1 MSSRYHI
8 VFPRGDRT
16 RLSVV
21 EIVDALS
28 YELADYAVASR
39 HHFPDNDSATI
50 YAKELAAANNL
61 QFEEDTSS
69 SRFLD

>member
-8 VFPRGDRT
+8 VFPGGDRT

-28 YELADYAVASR
+28 YELSEYAVASR
-39 HHFPDNDSATI
+39 RDFPDYAEAAT
-50 YAKELAAANNL
+50 YAKELAVTNNL
-61 QFEEDTSS
+61 HFEPDSS
-69 SRFLD
+69 EPNFLD

>member
-8 VFPRGDRT
+8 IFPRGDRT

-28 YELADYAVASR
+28 YELTDYAVASR
-39 HHFPDNDSATI
+39 HDFGTYSEAAKYARTLADDQALIFEPDTDEPG
-50 YAKELAAANNL
+50 Y
-61 QFEEDTSS
+61 
-69 SRFLD
+69 LD